1 MTLVCQIQWPA
12 WQSSDAAGTSCH
24 LVMLL
29 ALSVAKHLSSGGV
42 GGVVGAKHAQDC

>member
-12 WQSSDAAGTSCH
+12 WQSSDAGTSCH

-29 ALSVAKHLSSGGV
+29 TLSVAKHLSSGV